1 MLSLAAAKSGE
12 HGCLSR
18 ERAAGGR
25 YSPNA
30 YFGTLQ
36 PRSSVAAVRGSD
48 GRAARLLPDWC
59 TVTPKPPSR
68 TESSEQAEQRASPT

>member
-36 PRSSVAAVRGSD
+36 GQYSFLKA
-48 GRAARLLPDWC
+48 
-59 TVTPKPPSR
+59 K
-68 TESSEQAEQRASPT
+68 